1 MKVHIKQPP
10 SWFGPYQLAELI
22 LFWNP
27 NGAWAEML
35 GEWLAY
41 GHIEPDPDPGAEP
54 RPLFRDRKPTL
65 LHRFLTWIDGVR
77 QPTHKV
83 KIDPWDTW
91 SMDHTLAHIVL
102 PMLKDLKQRQQGA
115 PPVDD
120 LDVPEHIQ
128 STAAPPLTE
137 KDQDCGATDEY
148 FHDRWLWV
156 LDEMIFA
163 FETKAGEL
171 EDWDAQFFTGKP
183 DLVSAPIS
191 WDSAGKPTM
200 YELQD
205 GPNHTMEIDWEG
217 HNQYQ
222 ERISNGFR
230 LFGKYYEALWC

>member
-22 LFWNP
+22 VFWNP
-27 NGAWAEML
+27 DSDLAHKL

-41 GHIEPDPDPGAEP
+41 GHIEPDPEPGAEP

-65 LHRFLTWIDGVR
+65 LHRFLAWIDGVR
-77 QPTHKV
+77 QTTHRV

-120 LDVPEHIQ
+120 LDVPENIR

-137 KDQDCGATDEY
+137 EEQDCGATDEY

-171 EDWDAQFFTGKP
+171 EDWEAQFFTGEH
-183 DLVSAPIS
+183 DLVSVPIS
-191 WDSAGKPTM
+191 WDSEGKPTM

-217 HNQYQ
+217 RNQYQ